1 MGKNAPC
8 HERFTQY
15 NRGNMMV
22 GAGQRIGLFLTYMPM
37 QDTGGDEA
45 TVVSV
50 RVLAGVRGSDHLPVE
65 AVIDLELVNAGEV
78 NARALG
84 AKRVE
89 QQPRTNDRDCQIS
102 IGTRI
107 LVKRSELQ
115 MVAAREGILWIPA
128 TVKVVSGQLVRVRVD
143 NQWLLVGAR
152 REQGVTI
159 QGIRPLIIG
168 EEPARFTLGD
178 EVVHFR
184 SKKPGTVVAV
194 SSVGGTQRS
203 HKYEIQ
209 FEGTITTRTCTMAM
223 IRAPDDHENLTP
235 KNADESV

>member
-1 MGKNAPC
+1 M
-8 HERFTQY
+8 
-15 NRGNMMV
+15 
-22 GAGQRIGLFLTYMPM
+22 
-37 QDTGGDEA
+37 
-45 TVVSV
+45 
-50 RVLAGVRGSDHLPVE
+50 E

-89 QQPRTNDRDCQIS
+89 QQPRTNNRDCQIP

-115 MVAAREGILWIPA
+115 MVAASEGILWIPA

-143 NQWLLVGAR
+143 NQWLLVGAI

-159 QGIRPLIIG
+159 QGLRPLIIG
-168 EEPARFTLGD
+168 EEPARFTLED

-184 SKKPGTVVAV
+184 SKKPGTVM
-194 SSVGGTQRS
+194 SV
-203 HKYEIQ
+203 
-209 FEGTITTRTCTMAM
+209 
-223 IRAPDDHENLTP
+223 L
-235 KNADESV
+235 